1 MEEDK
6 SVICTDPSNVQNGYY
21 RNEEDVYIKC
31 IDDCV
36 ACVDLKTCEKCT
48 EGKIYSKN
56 QCIIPTNE
64 FTPIN
69 NCLKYNKDFS
79 ACEKCEQ
86 GYAFNQTDKTKCHA
100 ESVFQN
106 YYRKGNGL
114 SFYPCSTLNENC
126 TECFYDPLKL
136 RTFCTKCIND
146 LVLLNKGDGQCKTK
160 QEILNNTKYY
170 LINAT
175 HAGVC
180 KKDIENCLSCDSI
193 DNCLQCEISYVF
205 DEENKKC
212 IKNEKVETNGD
223 DESSEAKPKSTNNE
237 DNSALTESK
246 SKGRRKV
253 KKKKNSGNYL
263 SVSNVLLLEIIYIIF
278 LLIKF

>member
-1 MEEDK
+1 MELDK
-6 SVICTDPSNVQNGYY
+6 SVICTDPSEVENGYY
-21 RNEEDVYIKC
+21 QNEEGVYIKC
-31 IDDCV
+31 IDNCV

-48 EGKIYSKN
+48 DGKIYSKN
-56 QCIIPTNE
+56 QCIEPPNGVSL
-64 FTPIN
+64 IN
-69 NCLKYNKDFS
+69 NCLKHSKDYS
-79 ACEKCEQ
+79 TCEKCEQ

-170 LINAT
+170 I
-175 HAGVC
+175 
-180 KKDIENCLSCDSI
+180 
-193 DNCLQCEISYVF
+193 
-205 DEENKKC
+205 KKC
-212 IKNEKVETNGD
+212 ISKNEYIETNGD